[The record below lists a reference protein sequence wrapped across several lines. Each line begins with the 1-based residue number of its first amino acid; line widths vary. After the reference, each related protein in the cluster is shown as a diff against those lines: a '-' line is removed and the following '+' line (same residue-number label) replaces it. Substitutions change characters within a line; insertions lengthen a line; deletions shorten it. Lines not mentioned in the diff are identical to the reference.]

1 MNISNK
7 ILSRNLKLYIQY
19 IHKYIHLKKKKTKP
33 KCMLRIEHN
42 NNNNN
47 NNNTLL
53 TYFRQVAIY
62 KLKVQI
68 LKYPRF
74 KTLKK

>member
-1 MNISNK
+1 MI
-7 ILSRNLKLYIQY
+7 I
-19 IHKYIHLKKKKTKP
+19 
-33 KCMLRIEHN
+33 N
-42 NNNNN
+42 NNS
-47 NNNTLL
+47 LL

-74 KTLKK
+74 KTLKKERNTINMCTKTKYFYIHV

>member
-1 MNISNK
+1 M
-7 ILSRNLKLYIQY
+7 IQ
-19 IHKYIHLKKKKTKP
+19 II
-33 KCMLRIEHN
+33 IFFFFFFN
-42 NNNNN
+42 NS
-47 NNNTLL
+47 LL

-74 KTLKK
+74 KTLKKKKEILYTCVQKLNTIIYMCKELSLCKNYKKE